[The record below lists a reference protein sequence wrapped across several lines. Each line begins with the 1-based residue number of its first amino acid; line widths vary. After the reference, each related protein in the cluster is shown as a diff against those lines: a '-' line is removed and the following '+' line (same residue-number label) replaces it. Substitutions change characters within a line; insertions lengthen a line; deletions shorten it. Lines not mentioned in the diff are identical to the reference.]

1 MKLKL
6 LNKKEETPNI
16 TTFKF
21 EKPANF
27 SFKPGQ
33 YLIYKLENEIPDGR
47 GKRRYFTI
55 SSAPQEETINLTT
68 KFSKQSSTFKKDLF
82 NIEVGTEIEVTEP
95 GGEFFFDEKFS
106 HHIFVAGG
114 IGITP
119 FRSML
124 MDFKNKHQNPN
135 IVLMYAN
142 KNEIILF
149 QEELDILKNT
159 LSNFDLE
166 MFNLENPITPEAIYS
181 KFHNLENA
189 AIYLSGP
196 EPMVEKF
203 LMDLEEMGIDRNS
216 IKRDY
221 FPGYEWK

>member
-6 LNKKEETPNI
+6 LQKIEETPNI

-21 EKPANF
+21 EKPQGF
-27 SFKPGQ
+27 SFTPGQ
-33 YLIYKLENEIPDGR
+33 YVVYKIENEMPDGR

-55 SSAPQEETINLTT
+55 SSAPYEETINLTT
-68 KFSKQSSTFKKDLF
+68 KLSKQSSTFKKDLF
-82 NIEVGTEIEVTEP
+82 SLELGTEIEVNEP

-114 IGITP
+114 IGVTP

-124 MDFKNKHQNPN
+124 LDLKHKHQNPN
-135 IVLMYAN
+135 ITLMYAC
-142 KNEIILF
+142 KDETILF
-149 QEELDILKNT
+149 EEELENIKNT

-166 MFNLENPITPEAIYS
+166 MFSPENPLTTEAIFS
-181 KFHNLENA
+181 KFHNQENC

-203 LMDLEEMGIDRNS
+203 LTELEEMGIDRNF

-221 FPGYEWK
+221 FPGYSWK

>member
-6 LNKKEETPNI
+6 INKKEETPNI
-16 TTFKF
+16 ITFQF
-21 EKPANF
+21 EKPSNF

-33 YLIYKLENEIPDGR
+33 YLVYKLENELPDGR

-55 SSAPQEETINLTT
+55 SSAPYEETINLTT
-68 KFSKQSSTFKKDLF
+68 KLSKQSSTFKKDLF
-82 NIEVGTEIEVTEP
+82 NIEIGTEIEVTEP

-114 IGITP
+114 IGVTP

-142 KNEIILF
+142 KDEIILF
-149 QEELDILKNT
+149 QEELDTLKNT

-166 MFNLENPITPEAIYS
+166 MFNPENPLTPEAIFS
-181 KFHNLENA
+181 KFHNLENS

-203 LMDLEEMGIDRNS
+203 LLELEEMGIDRNS

>member
-1 MKLKL
+1 MRIKL
-6 LNKKEETPNI
+6 LQIKEETPNI
-16 TTFKF
+16 ATFKF
-21 EKPANF
+21 EKPT
-27 SFKPGQ
+27 SFTFTPGQ
-33 YLIYKLENEIPDGR
+33 YLVYKIDNEIPDGR

-68 KFSKQSSTFKKDLF
+68 KLSKQSSTFKKDLF
-82 NIEVGTEIEVTEP
+82 TLEIGTEIEVSEP
-95 GGEFFFDEKFS
+95 GGEFFFDEKFA

-114 IGITP
+114 IGVTP

-124 MDFKNKHQNPN
+124 LDIKHKHQNPN
-135 IVLMYAN
+135 ITLIYAN
-142 KNEIILF
+142 KDETILF

-159 LSNFDLE
+159 LSNFELE
-166 MFNLENPITPEAIYS
+166 MFNPENPLTPEAIFSRYHS
-181 KFHNLENA
+181 QENT

-203 LMDLEEMGIDRNS
+203 LLDLEEMGIDRNC

-221 FPGYEWK
+221 FPGYDWK

>member
-6 LNKKEETPNI
+6 LEKIEETPSI

-21 EKPANF
+21 EKPQSF

-33 YLIYKLENEIPDGR
+33 YIVYKIENEMPDGR

-55 SSAPQEETINLTT
+55 SSAPYEETINLTT
-68 KFSKQSSTFKKDLF
+68 KLSKQSSTFKKDLF
-82 NIEVGTEIEVTEP
+82 NLEIGTEIEVNEP

-106 HHIFVAGG
+106 YHIFVAGG
-114 IGITP
+114 IGVTP
-119 FRSML
+119 FRSIL
-124 MDFKNKHQNPN
+124 LDLKQKHQNPN
-135 IVLMYAN
+135 ISLMYAN
-142 KNEIILF
+142 KDEFILF
-149 QEELDILKNT
+149 QEELENIKNS
-159 LSNFDLE
+159 LSNFEIE
-166 MFNLENPITPEAIYS
+166 MFNPENPLTPEAIFS
-181 KFHNLENA
+181 KFHNNENC

-203 LMDLEEMGIDRNS
+203 LINLEEMGIDRNS

>member
-16 TTFKF
+16 TTFMF
-21 EKPANF
+21 EKPNGF
-27 SFKPGQ
+27 SFVPGQ
-33 YLIYKLENEIPDGR
+33 YIVYKIDNNLPDGR

-55 SSAPQEETINLTT
+55 SSAPYEETINLTT

-82 NIEVGTEIEVTEP
+82 SLEIGTEIEVNEP

-106 HHIFVAGG
+106 NHIFVAGG
-114 IGITP
+114 IGVTP

-124 MDFKNKHQNPN
+124 LDFKHNHKNPN
-135 IVLMYAN
+135 ISLLYAN
-142 KNEIILF
+142 KDEIVLF
-149 QEELDILKNT
+149 EEELNMIQNT
-159 LSNFDLE
+159 LSNFNLE
-166 MFNLENPITPEAIYS
+166 MFSPENPLTAESIYS
-181 KFHNLENA
+181 KFHSQENA

-203 LMDLEEMGIDRNS
+203 LTELEEMGIDRNF

-221 FPGYEWK
+221 FPGYNWK